1 MLEDPKDLQTK
12 IALLERDMSRVSL
25 IIDKLDATI
34 DKLSDFSSSIKE
46 LLAVH
51 DHKLQVQIEV
61 NNEIYSLIRDL
72 KEENHREHQET
83 KDQIRRL
90 NIRIDSFERWK
101 YTLIGGSMVIG
112 FILSK
117 AINGMLFT

>member
-1 MLEDPKDLQTK
+1 MDTQELSTK
-12 IALLERDMSRVSL
+12 VAILERDMSRVSL

-72 KEENHREHQET
+72 KDENHRDHLET
-83 KDQIRRL
+83 KQQIQILSRRM
-90 NIRIDSFERWK
+90 DAFERWK
-101 YTLIGGSMVIG
+101 YTLIGGAIVVG
-112 FILSK
+112 FFLSK
-117 AINGMLFT
+117 AISEVGFT

>member
-1 MLEDPKDLQTK
+1 MEIQEISTK
-12 IALLERDMSRVSL
+12 VAILERDMSRITL

-51 DHKLQVQIEV
+51 DHKLQVQIDV

-72 KEENHREHQET
+72 KEENHREHFET
-83 KDQIRRL
+83 KEQIQRLSRRM
-90 NIRIDSFERWK
+90 DAFERWK
-101 YTLIGGSMVIG
+101 YTLIGGAMVVG
-112 FILSK
+112 FFLSK
-117 AINGMLFT
+117 AITKIGFT

>member
-1 MLEDPKDLQTK
+1 MADTQELSTRVA
-12 IALLERDMSRVSL
+12 ILERDMSRVSL

-51 DHKLQVQIEV
+51 DHKLQTQIEV

-72 KEENHREHQET
+72 KEENHRDHLET
-83 KDQIRRL
+83 KEQIKFLSRRM
-90 NIRIDSFERWK
+90 DSFDRWK
-101 YTLIGGSMVIG
+101 YTLIGGSIVVG
-112 FILSK
+112 FFLSK
-117 AINGMLFT
+117 AITEIGFT

>member
-1 MLEDPKDLQTK
+1 MDQLSTK
-12 IALLERDMSRVSL
+12 VAILERDMSRVSL

-72 KEENHREHQET
+72 KEQNHREHAET
-83 KDQIRRL
+83 KEQIKSLAR
-90 NIRIDSFERWK
+90 RIDSFERWK
-101 YTLIGGSMVIG
+101 YTLIGGAMVVGFFISKTITKIG
-112 FILSK
+112 F
-117 AINGMLFT
+117 T

>member
-1 MLEDPKDLQTK
+1 MEEREIQTK
-12 IALLERDMSRVSL
+12 VAILERDMSRVSL

-51 DHKLQVQIEV
+51 DHKLQVQLDV
-61 NNEIYSLIRDL
+61 NNEIYSIIKDL

-83 KDQIRRL
+83 KDQIKFLTRRL
-90 NIRIDSFERWK
+90 DAIERWK
-101 YTLIGGSMVIG
+101 YTVVGGALVIG
-112 FILSK
+112 FFLSK
-117 AINGMLFT
+117 ISTNIGFT

>member
-46 LLAVH
+46 LLAVPGSYP
-51 DHKLQVQIEV
+51 L
-61 NNEIYSLIRDL
+61 
-72 KEENHREHQET
+72 
-83 KDQIRRL
+83 L
-90 NIRIDSFERWK
+90 NAS
-101 YTLIGGSMVIG
+101 
-112 FILSK
+112 
-117 AINGMLFT
+117 

>member
-1 MLEDPKDLQTK
+1 MEIQEITTK
-12 IALLERDMSRVSL
+12 VAILERDMSRITL

-51 DHKLQVQIEV
+51 DHKLQVQIDV

-72 KEENHREHQET
+72 KEENHREHSET
-83 KDQIRRL
+83 KQQIQLLTRRM
-90 NIRIDSFERWK
+90 DSFERWK
-101 YTLIGGSMVIG
+101 YTLIGGAMVVG
-112 FILSK
+112 FFISK
-117 AINGMLFT
+117 AITKIGFT